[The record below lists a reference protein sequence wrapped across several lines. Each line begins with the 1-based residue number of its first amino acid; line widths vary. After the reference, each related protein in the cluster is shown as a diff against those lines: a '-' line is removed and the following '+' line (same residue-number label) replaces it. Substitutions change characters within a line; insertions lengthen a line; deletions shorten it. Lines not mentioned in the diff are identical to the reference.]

1 MSKQNTAP
9 PTSPVVVVSCS
20 SMFQLIFQKKKLG
33 VPSRLNTTHTHTR
46 THTCYVTTQSLGA
59 SSHRQQPAD
68 SACQALLKLALHVL
82 AAAAFLL
89 ITQFL
94 LCRVCGVGLCLLQ
107 RSNADS
113 YGVQSRGVLSER
125 SVAKPVMCRK
135 QKTKQINWTG
145 WVNFYFWIR
154 MRKILFL
161 YPTLN
166 IFSTLDVIFYLF
178 H

>member
-33 VPSRLNTTHTHTR
+33 VPSRLNTTHTR

-59 SSHRQQPAD
+59 RSHRQQPAD

-113 YGVQSRGVLSER
+113 YGVQSRVLSER
-125 SVAKPVMCRK
+125 SVAKPASQRCVENKK
-135 QKTKQINWTG
+135 QS
-145 WVNFYFWIR
+145 R
-154 MRKILFL
+154 
-161 YPTLN
+161 
-166 IFSTLDVIFYLF
+166 
-178 H
+178 

>member
-82 AAAAFLL
+82 AAPAFLL

-154 MRKILFL
+154 MRKIL